1 MKRITEQ
8 DIDEVERR
16 VRNFALGEDSLAS
29 ELSLI
34 VDTPSKQ
41 EHKLL
46 RMASGAPNGA
56 RNGKRQEQ
64 KHVRPQRMPSPVHAK
79 PRLTV

>member
-1 MKRITEQ
+1 MKRITEH

-29 ELSLI
+29 ELSHI
-34 VDTPSKQ
+34 VDTPSK
-41 EHKLL
+41 EENKLL

-56 RNGKRQEQ
+56 KNGKRQGQ
-64 KHVRPQRMPSPVHAK
+64 KHVQPQRMPSPVHEK